1 MEMERTQFQKDVV
14 ENIRKIMNIRD
25 MKQAALAQDAD
36 ISEKALSKILSG
48 QQHLTTDY
56 LSKIATG
63 LRMREIDLITWPEV
77 LVPRE
82 SDSGREPEEV
92 LLQFRLTKEKKDQ
105 VMKLVFGENNIEILN
120 K

>member
-77 LVPRE
+77 YVPRE
-82 SDSGREPEEV
+82 GRGQEPEEV

>member
-25 MKQAALAQDAD
+25 LKQAALAQDAD

-82 SDSGREPEEV
+82 SDSGPAEV
-92 LLQFRLTKEKKDQ
+92 LLQLRLTRE
-105 VMKLVFGENNIEILN
+105 
-120 K
+120 

>member
-25 MKQAALAQDAD
+25 LKQAALAQDAD

-77 LVPRE
+77 YVPSEGR
-82 SDSGREPEEV
+82 GREPEEV

>member
-14 ENIRKIMNIRD
+14 ENIRKIMHIRD

-77 LVPRE
+77 LVPKE
-82 SDSGREPEEV
+82 SDSGPAEV
-92 LLQFRLTKEKKDQ
+92 LLQLRLTREKKDQ
-105 VMKLVFGENNIEILN
+105 VMRLVFGEHDIEILN